1 MQKMTFN
8 DILQNISF
16 LPPEEQYIIAEV
28 LSKRVR
34 DLRRRNLMLRAQ
46 EAEEN
51 AKSGNLPAG
60 NARDLMKA
68 VGDD

>member
-1 MQKMTFN
+1 MTFN